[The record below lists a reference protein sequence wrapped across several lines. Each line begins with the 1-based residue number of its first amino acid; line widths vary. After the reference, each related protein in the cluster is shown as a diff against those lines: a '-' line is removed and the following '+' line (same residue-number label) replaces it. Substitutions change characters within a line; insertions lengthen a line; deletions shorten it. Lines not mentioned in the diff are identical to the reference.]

1 MLTRSLLYI
10 VLHYGSYSFRQAW
23 EWFTGL
29 WMRALHAGL
38 HADSNLMIDPF
49 VCILKFLNYMYST
62 GRYKQEP
69 ENVRSYIIK
78 IIILYYL
85 DIYKFTLLLICV
97 KKDSSKSVRTS

>member
-1 MLTRSLLYI
+1 MNEIYLDERHYKTNVLILSTKLGMVHWSLDARLAMPVCMQI
-10 VLHYGSYSFRQAW
+10 R
-23 EWFTGL
+23 
-29 WMRALHAGL
+29 
-38 HADSNLMIDPF
+38 MIDPF